1 MRMITDSQEQAPSL
15 TDLEMD
21 LSKRGDPLVFLRA
34 FLHMSRLPMRG
45 QLAFD
50 HNALEW
56 IAKAWG
62 EAAAAA
68 VGHDRLR
75 DACLHEQAR
84 YAKLCHDLKQ
94 GEFERQDSGFVFL
107 NEPSDW
113 PHPVVIVGAMQVLT
127 HAGINAVVH

>member
-1 MRMITDSQEQAPSL
+1 MKMITNSQEQAPSL

-21 LSKRGDPLVFLRA
+21 LSKCGDPVVFLRA
-34 FLHMSRLPMRG
+34 FLHMSRRRDRG
-45 QLAFD
+45 RLAFD

-62 EAAAAA
+62 AAAAA
-68 VGHDRLR
+68 AIGRTRLR

-107 NEPSDW
+107 CHADDW
-113 PHPVVIVGAMQVLT
+113 PPPVVIRGAIDVLT
-127 HAGINAVVH
+127 YAGINAVVH